1 VVKPAIIRTVLS
13 MAMSHSWLV
22 HQLDVKNTFLHGTL
36 TEIVYYEHPFVFVDT
51 THPDVCHLNKS
62 LYDL

>member
-1 VVKPAIIRTVLS
+1 

>member
-1 VVKPAIIRTVLS
+1 
-13 MAMSHSWLV
+13 
-22 HQLDVKNTFLHGTL
+22 
-36 TEIVYYEHPFVFVDT
+36 VFVDT